1 MHSPQDASEAVDL
14 MWDLVTALENGERDY
29 VDCGAELV
37 QLTFVQQ
44 PYMMREALAEFERQ
58 VALDPDPAGAVSEI
72 VETVRTSLAARTK
85 LFDGLSAGLSMGIFE
100 PDRLS

>member
-72 VETVRTSLAARTK
+72 VGTVRDVIGS
-85 LFDGLSAGLSMGIFE
+85 
-100 PDRLS
+100 PDETF

>member
-72 VETVRTSLAARTK
+72 VETVRDVIGS
-85 LFDGLSAGLSMGIFE
+85 
-100 PDRLS
+100 PDETF